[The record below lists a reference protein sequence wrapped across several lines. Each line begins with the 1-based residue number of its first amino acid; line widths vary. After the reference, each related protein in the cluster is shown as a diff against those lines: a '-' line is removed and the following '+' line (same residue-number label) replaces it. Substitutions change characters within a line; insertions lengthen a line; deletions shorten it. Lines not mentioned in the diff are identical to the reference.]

1 MMMVGMIGNTRE
13 DVDDSVEIPVSVGYQ
28 HTREDVD
35 DSEELHVSVR
45 YQHPFSS
52 QARAWLHL

>member
-1 MMMVGMIGNTRE
+1 MIMVGMIGNTRE
-13 DVDDSVEIPVSVGYQ
+13 DVDDSVE
-28 HTREDVD
+28 
-35 DSEELHVSVR
+35 LHVHVG